1 MKVLIIEDEAPA
13 ARRLQSLLAEY
24 DPSIQISAV
33 IDSIEDAV
41 AWLKNYPHPELIFMD
56 IMLADGQSF
65 EIFEHVE
72 ITVPI
77 IFTTA
82 YDEFAIK
89 AFKVN
94 SIDYLLKPVEPQ
106 LLAMALKKYH
116 SIIRQSPGN
125 LKEIMESLLQGGI
138 KTQKSRPD
146 FKNRFLIKQ
155 GDKFIPI
162 EISRVAYFSFEE
174 KLTFLHTINQK
185 RYMLDHT
192 LDELETLIDPN
203 LFFRLNRQYIASFSS
218 IKTVHNYFNGKLK
231 VYLNPD
237 VNEGVIISK
246 ERATFFKSWLNR

>member
-13 ARRLQSLLAEY
+13 ARRLQSLLTEC

-41 AWLKNYPHPELIFMD
+41 AWLNNYPHPELIFMD

-65 EIFEHVE
+65 EIFEHVD
-72 ITVPI
+72 IAVPI

-94 SIDYLLKPVEPQ
+94 SIDYLLKPIEPQ
-106 LLAMALKKYH
+106 LLATALKKYN
-116 SIIRQSPGN
+116 SIQRSTVN
-125 LKEIMESLLQGGI
+125 LKEVMESLLLDGI
-138 KTQKSRPD
+138 KSQKSGAD
-146 FKNRFLIKQ
+146 FKNRFLIKS

-162 EISRVAYFSFEE
+162 ETSQVAYFSFED
-174 KLTFLHTINQK
+174 KLTFLHTIHQK
-185 RYMLDHT
+185 RHMLDYT
-192 LDELETLIDPN
+192 LDELETLIDPR

-231 VYLNPD
+231 VYLTPD
-237 VNEGVIISK
+237 VKDGIIVSK
-246 ERATFFKSWLNR
+246 ERATFFKLWLNR

>member
-41 AWLKNYPHPELIFMD
+41 TWLNNYPHPELIFMD

-94 SIDYLLKPVEPQ
+94 SIDYLLKPIEPQ
-106 LLAMALKKYH
+106 LLAMALKKYN
-116 SIIRQSPGN
+116 STQRSTVN
-125 LKEIMESLLQGGI
+125 LNEIMESLLVGGI
-138 KTQKSRPD
+138 KSQKSRPD
-146 FKNRFLIKQ
+146 FKNRFLIKS

-162 EISRVAYFSFEE
+162 EISQVAYFSFED
-174 KLTFLHTINQK
+174 KLTFLHTIHQK
-185 RYMLDHT
+185 M
-192 LDELETLIDPN
+192 
-203 LFFRLNRQYIASFSS
+203 
-218 IKTVHNYFNGKLK
+218 
-231 VYLNPD
+231 
-237 VNEGVIISK
+237 
-246 ERATFFKSWLNR
+246 

>member
-24 DPSIQISAV
+24 DPSIQTSAV
-33 IDSIEDAV
+33 IDSVEDAV
-41 AWLKNYPHPELIFMD
+41 AWLNNYPHPELIFMD

-94 SIDYLLKPVEPQ
+94 SIDYLLKPIEPQ

-116 SIIRQSPGN
+116 SIRQSPGN
-125 LKEIMESLLQGGI
+125 LKELMESLLLGGI
-138 KTQKSRPD
+138 KSQKSRPD
-146 FKNRFLIKQ
+146 FKNRFLIKS

-162 EISRVAYFSFEE
+162 EISQVAYFSFED
-174 KLTFLHTINQK
+174 KLTFLHTIHQK
-185 RYMLDHT
+185 RHMLDHT
-192 LDELETLIDPN
+192 LDELETLVDPS
-203 LFFRLNRQYIASFSS
+203 LFFRLNRQHIASFSS

-231 VYLNPD
+231 VYLNPEVKD
-237 VNEGVIISK
+237 GIIVSK
-246 ERATFFKSWLNR
+246 ERAPFFKLWLNR

>member
-41 AWLKNYPHPELIFMD
+41 TWLNNYPHPELIFMD

-94 SIDYLLKPVEPQ
+94 SIDYLLKPIEPQ
-106 LLAMALKKYH
+106 LLAMALKKYN
-116 SIIRQSPGN
+116 STQRSTVN
-125 LKEIMESLLQGGI
+125 LNEIMESLLVGGI
-138 KTQKSRPD
+138 KSQKSRPD
-146 FKNRFLIKQ
+146 FKNRFLIKS

-162 EISRVAYFSFEE
+162 EISQVAYFSFED
-174 KLTFLHTINQK
+174 KLTFLHTIHQK
-185 RYMLDHT
+185 RHMLDHT

-231 VYLNPD
+231 VYLNPEIK
-237 VNEGVIISK
+237 EGVVVSK
-246 ERATFFKSWLNR
+246 ERAHFFKLWLNR

>member
-13 ARRLQSLLAEY
+13 ARRLQQLLESH
-24 DPSIQISAV
+24 DPTIQIINI

-41 AWLKNYPHPELIFMD
+41 QWLKDFPHPELIFMD

-72 ITVPI
+72 VKVPI

-82 YDEFAIK
+82 YDEYAIR

-94 SIDYLLKPVEPQ
+94 SIDYLLKPIEPL
-106 LLAMALKKYH
+106 LLAQALNKYRFI
-116 SIIRQSPGN
+116 SQSPGN
-125 LKEIMESLLQGGI
+125 LKEIVESLLLSQL
-138 KTQKSRPD
+138 KSQQTRPTY
-146 FKNRFLIKQ
+146 KNRFLIKS
-155 GDKFIPI
+155 GDKFIPV
-162 EISRVAYFSFEE
+162 ETADVAYFSFED

-192 LDELETLIDPN
+192 LDELEKLIDPN
-203 LFFRLNRQYIASFSS
+203 FFFRLNRQYIVSFSS

-231 VYLNPD
+231 VYVFPE
-237 VNEGVIISK
+237 VASGIIVSK
-246 ERATFFKSWLNR
+246 EKAHHFKLWLNR